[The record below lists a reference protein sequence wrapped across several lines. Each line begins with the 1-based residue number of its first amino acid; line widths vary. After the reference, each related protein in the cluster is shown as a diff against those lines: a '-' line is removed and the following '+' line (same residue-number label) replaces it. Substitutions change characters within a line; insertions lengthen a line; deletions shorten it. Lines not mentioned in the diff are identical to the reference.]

1 MTHIVAIAGSP
12 SDKSKSTALIRKVFL
27 YLEEIGLTTQL
38 ISVSDL
44 SPEELIFGTTLQD
57 SQNLKNVTE
66 HIERAAG
73 VVIATPVY
81 KAAYSGV
88 LKAFLDLLPQKS
100 LAGKTVLPIMT
111 AGSDKHLLAIDYA
124 LKPVLSALGA
134 TQILN
139 GFFVSDDKAKRDQF
153 GLLSLDEE
161 TEHRLGEQVAMLVSS
176 ARLAAPQPK
185 IAAAVY

>member
-1 MTHIVAIAGSP
+1 MTLIVAIAGSP
-12 SDKSKSTALIRKVFL
+12 SAKSKSTELIRKVFL
-27 YLEEIGLTTQL
+27 QLEEIGFTTKL
-38 ISVSDL
+38 ILVTDL
-44 SPEELIFGTTLQD
+44 SAEELIYGATQD

-81 KAAYSGV
+81 KAPYSGV

-139 GFFVSDDKAKRDQF
+139 GFFVADDRVKRDQF

-161 TEHRLGEQVAMLVSS
+161 TEQRLVEQVSLLVSS
-176 ARLAAPQPK
+176 VRLAASQPE
-185 IAAAVY
+185 IEAEVY

>member
-12 SDKSKSTALIRKVFL
+12 SDKSKSTELIRKVFL
-27 YLEEIGLTTQL
+27 HLEDIGFTTKL
-38 ISVSDL
+38 ISVTDL
-44 SPEELIFGTTLQD
+44 SPEELVYGPTQD
-57 SQNLKNVTE
+57 SQSLKNVTE

-100 LAGKTVLPIMT
+100 LAGKPVLPIMT

-124 LKPVLSALGA
+124 LKPVLAALGA

-139 GFFVSDDKAKRDQF
+139 GFFVSDDRAKRDQF
-153 GLLSLDEE
+153 GLLSLDDESE
-161 TEHRLGEQVAMLVSS
+161 QRLGEQVALLVSS
-176 ARLAAPQPK
+176 VMTLVASQPYTEAE
-185 IAAAVY
+185 IY

>member
-12 SDKSKSTALIRKVFL
+12 SDKSKSTELIRKVFL
-27 YLEEIGLTTQL
+27 HLEEIGYTTKL
-38 ISVSDL
+38 ISVRDL
-44 SPEELIFGTTLQD
+44 SPEELIYGAAED
-57 SQNLKNVTE
+57 SPNLKHVTE

-88 LKAFLDLLPQKS
+88 LKALLDLMPQKS

-124 LKPVLSALGA
+124 LKPVLAALGA
-134 TQILN
+134 THVLS
-139 GFFVSDDKAKRDQF
+139 GFFVADDSAKRDQF
-153 GLLSLDEE
+153 GLLSLDDE
-161 TEHRLGEQVAMLVSS
+161 TEQRLREQVATLVSS
-176 ARLAAPQPK
+176 TR
-185 IAAAVY
+185 IAASQHEIEAEIY